1 VNSIEEQ
8 CGVSN
13 YKNLATQPENPFL
26 ACSVKEMSTF
36 RPRPQIAP
44 DTKPITSNNTFF
56 YIFVGI
62 VVFTIVAGG
71 IAYWWF
77 KPKAKDV
84 TIMGPFVLTGDN
96 GKPTEGSTKP
106 IFDQSQIFSSLGNNF
121 TLSTFVYMNEV
132 TTERIPIAG
141 PEGDLRFKPFLYILG
156 VGDILL
162 DPIHQIA
169 RVRIK
174 PLTKTAI
181 IKPDAVTNIDIEN
194 FMITRW
200 NQLTITV
207 EGRTVDV
214 YLNGALAKSTLLE
227 NLPILNPV
235 GVLLETSPDFS
246 GQTGLFQAWPHR
258 LTESEIAQNYKRNTD
273 TRGKPL
279 IPDSGHSFLKMLKDL
294 WNSLCKKGFCDFRF
308 ATGPLK
314 YVDYEY
320 A

>member
-1 VNSIEEQ
+1 
-8 CGVSN
+8 
-13 YKNLATQPENPFL
+13 
-26 ACSVKEMSTF
+26 MSTF
-36 RPRPQIAP
+36 RPQMPTI
-44 DTKPITSNNTFF
+44 DTNSITSNNKFF
-56 YIFVGI
+56 YIFIGI
-62 VVFTIVAGG
+62 VVFVIVAGAV
-71 IAYWWF
+71 AYWWF
-77 KPKAKDV
+77 KPKAKHV
-84 TIMGPFVLTGDN
+84 TVMGPFELKGDD
-96 GKPTEGSTKP
+96 GVPTAGTTKP

-121 TLSTFVYMNEV
+121 TLSTFVYMNDV
-132 TTERIPIAG
+132 STERIPIGG
-141 PEGDLRFKPFLYILG
+141 PTGDFRFKPFLYILG
-156 VGDILL
+156 VGDVLL
-162 DPIHQIA
+162 DPIHQVA

-200 NQLTITV
+200 NQLTITI

-258 LTESEIAQNYKRNTD
+258 LTESAVAKNYKRNTD

-279 IPDSGHSFLKMLKDL
+279 IPDSSYSFLKMLQNLRDA
-294 WNSLCKKGFCDFRF
+294 LCKKGFCDFRF